1 MIRRVVAGVLV
12 LGLVALV
19 VLRVVRATA
28 EREPAPDVQ
37 AIRERTGVPVEVA
50 AAAVGPL
57 EVRRSFTGTVRGVR
71 SATIRARTGDE
82 IVDLPAAVGARVRE
96 GDVVVRQS
104 SQGSLASVRQAEA
117 ARDQAR
123 RAVER
128 LRPLHERGA
137 VSEQDWDNAQT
148 GLRVAEADLAAARK
162 SVVLTSPID
171 GIVTDVLVTR
181 GIMPE
186 PGDPLVRVSDLSRVQ
201 VVLEVS
207 PDQARELAL
216 GQPAGLEACAEPGS
230 VTRVALQTDPVTRLL
245 EVELTFPPAA
255 AAHVVPG
262 ALVPVDVVVG
272 RRDAVVLVPQAA
284 VSDQA
289 VWVVD
294 SAGLAR
300 RRVVEI
306 GLVGGGMVEVTAGL
320 AARERV
326 VTAGASLLSEGARVR
341 VVGGPAW

>member
-1 MIRRVVAGVLV
+1 
-12 LGLVALV
+12 
-19 VLRVVRATA
+19 
-28 EREPAPDVQ
+28 
-37 AIRERTGVPVEVA
+37 
-50 AAAVGPL
+50 
-57 EVRRSFTGTVRGVR
+57 
-71 SATIRARTGDE
+71 
-82 IVDLPAAVGARVRE
+82 
-96 GDVVVRQS
+96 
-104 SQGSLASVRQAEA
+104 
-117 ARDQAR
+117 
-123 RAVER
+123 
-128 LRPLHERGA
+128 
-137 VSEQDWDNAQT
+137 
-148 GLRVAEADLAAARK
+148 
-162 SVVLTSPID
+162 
-171 GIVTDVLVTR
+171 
-181 GIMPE
+181 
-186 PGDPLVRVSDLSRVQ
+186 
-201 VVLEVS
+201 
-207 PDQARELAL
+207 
-216 GQPAGLEACAEPGS
+216 
-230 VTRVALQTDPVTRLL
+230 VALQTDPVTRLL